1 MISKEKMIKAIYE
14 KIADKTLSF
23 GCKIEL
29 LDGAIVEYITDVDD
43 WWPWINENIDWEYW
57 IYVYNHNRDS
67 SIQFEWFGDICDS
80 EKLKERFFNKH
91 RYIKKVIW
99 HPIMI
104 GDILYYIDKYYKTH
118 LWWDV
123 NVNWEVITRNWN
135 YLRKPIEK
143 QSDDCITYVYNLIK

>member
-1 MISKEKMIKAIYE
+1 MNKKEMIKAIYE

-23 GCKIEL
+23 WCKIEL

-43 WWPWINENIDWEYW
+43 WWPWINENIDWEYG

-67 SIQFEWFGDICDS
+67 SIQFEWFGDIGYS

-99 HPIMI
+99 HPVMI
-104 GDILYYIDKYYKTH
+104 NRVEYVLLKNDYLEVRKTISKEELLLSIDEWNIEAINLLYKKVW
-118 LWWDV
+118 L
-123 NVNWEVITRNWN
+123 
-135 YLRKPIEK
+135 
-143 QSDDCITYVYNLIK
+143 